1 MVGPCFFDFQN
12 VFMVCSLK
20 GKLSDLEDVQVKHT
34 LMAKPIDLG
43 VSHVFHTSKETL
55 DVLVTL
61 IVAMGRFFDGNLE

>member
-34 LMAKPIDLG
+34 LMAKPTSLG
-43 VSHVFHTSKETL
+43 VAQPLHTSKGTL